1 MPHVKYVTERREET
15 GRWLPRATQTM
26 EGAEAMAPFFMSLAS
41 PSNHWLFLSSLGSL
55 TAGRQS
61 IERSLFPYR
70 TVDSIHDAAGRVGG
84 RTLVRRRSDGAVWEP
99 FTERSAG
106 LPGVTR
112 SISRSAWGTWV
123 TLAERRADFGLEVRQ
138 TWTTSHERGVLRF
151 TEIEAIGAESV
162 DADVID
168 GVVDVLPASVDPDM
182 QARLSSLVTAY
193 RMAES
198 VDGLAIYTLGSIP
211 LDRAAPNEALLG
223 TTAWST
229 ASGTVLLSENQLDG
243 FRSGATMTEEPRSRG
258 VRGALLIARPLSLKS
273 GETDESGMALEV
285 HQAADDVERTLAWRR
300 AEPDLLAA
308 LRQDADATE
317 LALVD
322 LLSGADAVQRTG
334 SFAEDARHYA
344 NTLYNAMRGGMPIA
358 DYQAPDV
365 SAATD
370 PVEYRRAIEDMPL
383 GFSRRHGDPSRPWNR
398 FAIDV
403 READG
408 SLKAAYEGNWR
419 DIFQNWEALG
429 VSYPELLP
437 GFIARFLNASTAD
450 GYNPYRIDSKN
461 GLDWEVEDPDD
472 PWSHIGYWG
481 DHQIVYLTR
490 LIERLEERSPSAL
503 KELLGRALYTYA
515 DVPYAIAGFEALVA
529 DPRNSV
535 SFDHEVAKR
544 AAARTEAGV
553 GKDARLRHGADGQLV
568 LATLEEKLLVPVLAK
583 LSHFVPGAG
592 VWMNT
597 QRPEWNDANNA
608 LAGYGASMVTTAAL
622 LRHVEVLDELLG
634 GSNPELS
641 ARTATFLD
649 AVMVALTAFAEAPA
663 AVTADAK
670 RRWTFLRAV
679 GMAGEQHRLEVGRG
693 DGADPAASFTTRL
706 PDFFEAARSL
716 LRATL
721 DANRRD
727 DGLFH
732 TYNLVSFTG
741 DGVEIARLPL
751 MLEGQAAV
759 LGSGALGPD
768 ESLALLMSL
777 RASDLYRADL
787 GTYLLYPDRDLPGLL
802 DRGVIRSGRAM
813 DNELVKALLERGD
826 DSIVRHSANGSDGAT
841 LRFAPGMR
849 SVSALREALDALPYE
864 LKPLAASQG
873 DHLAALYE
881 ESFQHASFTGRSGSF
896 FGYEGLGCTYWHMV
910 SKLVLAVQES
920 LLRASDAGAAQDVLT
935 GLRGHYRAI
944 RAGIG
949 SGRSPEEYGAFPSEP
964 YSHSPADGRV
974 RQPGM
979 TGQVKED
986 LLARLGEVGLRMRDG
1001 RIHFD
1006 GTCVDDAEFCTE
1018 PAQLPRPTGEPVVI
1032 PVGALGFTH
1041 CVVPVVLHRGALP
1054 GDSAEGGVRGRVT
1067 LKGGEVRTFDPAAGL
1082 DAETSG
1088 EIFRRTGAV
1097 LIVEVALGR

>member
-1 MPHVKYVTERREET
+1 
-15 GRWLPRATQTM
+15 
-26 EGAEAMAPFFMSLAS
+26 MAPFFMSLAS
-41 PSNHWLFLSSLGSL
+41 PSNHWLFISSLGSL

-70 TVDSIHDAAGRVGG
+70 TVDAIHDAVGRVGG
-84 RTLVRRRSDGAVWEP
+84 RTLVRRPSDGEVWEP

-106 LPGVTR
+106 RPGITR

-123 TLAERRADFGLEVRQ
+123 TLGERSEELGLEVRQ

-151 TEIEAIGAESV
+151 VEIEAVGNEPVAV
-162 DADVID
+162 DVVD
-168 GVVDVLPASVDPDM
+168 GVIDVLPASVDPDM

-193 RMAES
+193 RMAEC
-198 VDGLAIYTLGSIP
+198 VEGLAIYTLGSIP

-229 ASGTVLLSENQLDG
+229 AEGTVLLSEAQLEA
-243 FRSGATMTEEPRSRG
+243 FRRGGALEAEARSRG
-258 VRGALLIARPLSLKS
+258 VRGALLVARPLSLVP
-273 GETDESGMALEV
+273 GEVSSSGMALEV

-300 AEPDLLAA
+300 GESDLLGA
-308 LRQDADATE
+308 LRREADETE
-317 LALVD
+317 QSLVD

-344 NTLYNAMRGGMPIA
+344 NTLYNTMRGGLPIV
-358 DYQAPDV
+358 DYHPPTLTEE
-365 SAATD
+365 TD
-370 PVEYRRAIEDMPL
+370 PREYRRAIEDMPI

-403 READG
+403 RETDG
-408 SLKAAYEGNWR
+408 SLKSAYEGNWR

-437 GFIARFLNASTAD
+437 GIITRFLNASTAD
-450 GYNPYRIDSKN
+450 GYNPYRIDSSA

-490 LIERLEERSPSAL
+490 LIERLEERSPAMLSGF
-503 KELLGRALYTYA
+503 LGRALYTYA
-515 DVPYAIAGFEALVA
+515 DVPYRIAGFDALVA

-535 SFDHEVAKR
+535 SFDHDVAKR
-544 AAARTEAGV
+544 TAARAAAGG
-553 GKDARLRHGADGQLV
+553 GKDARLLHDADGGPGSQLV

-583 LSHFVPGAG
+583 LASFVPGAG

-608 LAGYGASMVTTAAL
+608 LAGYGASIVTTAAL
-622 LRHVEVLDELLG
+622 LRHVEVLSDLLG
-634 GSNPELS
+634 RSAPKLS
-641 ARTATFLD
+641 VRTARFLD
-649 AVMVALTAFAEAPA
+649 AMMVGLTAFVEASA
-663 AVTADAK
+663 AVTADAG
-670 RRWTFLRAV
+670 RRWKFLCAV
-679 GMAGEQHRLEVGRG
+679 GRAGEQHRLDAGRG
-693 DGADPAASFTTRL
+693 DGAEPASSVKTRL
-706 PDFFEAARSL
+706 PEFFQAARAL

-721 DANRRD
+721 DANRRG

-732 TYNLVSFTG
+732 TYNLLRFSG
-741 DGVEIARLPL
+741 ESVEVDRLPL
-751 MLEGQAAV
+751 MLEGQVAV
-759 LGSGALGPD
+759 LGSGALGPE
-768 ESLALLMSL
+768 ESLTLLKRL
-777 RASDLYRADL
+777 RASDLYRSDL
-787 GTYLLYPDRDLPGLL
+787 GSYLLYPDRELPGLL
-802 DRGVIRSGRAM
+802 KRGVIPSGKAEG
-813 DNELVKALLERGD
+813 NGLIEALLERCD
-826 DSIVRHSANGSDGAT
+826 VSIVRPAAAGGGM

-849 SVSALREALDALPYE
+849 SVSSLREALGSLPEE
-864 LKPLAASQG
+864 LQPLVSAHGQ
-873 DHLAALYE
+873 HLAELYE

-920 LLRASDAGAAQDVLT
+920 LLRAADGDAAPEIVE
-935 GLRGHYRAI
+935 GLKEHYRAI

-949 SGRSPEEYGAFPSEP
+949 SGRSPVEYGAFPSEP

-986 LLARLGEVGLRMRDG
+986 LLTRLAEVGLRFRGG
-1001 RIHFD
+1001 RISFD
-1006 GTCVDDAEFCTE
+1006 GTCVADLEFCEE
-1018 PAQLPRPTGEPVVI
+1018 PTTLPLPDSSPVAI
-1032 PVGALGFTH
+1032 PKDALGVTH
-1041 CVVPVVLHRGALP
+1041 CGVPVVLYRAGLP
-1054 GDSAEGGVRGRVT
+1054 GSNDGSLGRVT
-1067 LKGGEVRTFDPAAGL
+1067 FASGESRSFDPAVGI
-1082 DAETSG
+1082 DTETSA
-1088 EIFRRTGAV
+1088 EIFRRTDSV
-1097 LIVEVALGR
+1097 VRVEVGLGR

>member
-1 MPHVKYVTERREET
+1 MSHVKYVTKRHDEA
-15 GRWLPRATQTM
+15 GRWLPRATQTI
-26 EGAEAMAPFFMSLAS
+26 EGVESMAPFFMSLAS

-70 TVDSIHDAAGRVGG
+70 TVDSIHDAVGRVGG
-84 RTLVRRRSDGAVWEP
+84 RTLVRRGADGAVWEP

-106 LPGVTR
+106 LRGVTR

-123 TLAERRADFGLEVRQ
+123 TLTERHEDFGLEVRQ

-151 TEIEAIGAESV
+151 TEVEAIGDAAV
-162 DADVID
+162 DAEIID

-198 VDGLAIYTLGSIP
+198 IDGLGIYTLGSIP

-229 ASGTVLLSENQLDG
+229 ASGALLLSEAQIDG
-243 FRSGATMTEEPRSRG
+243 FRNGASPVAESRSRG
-258 VRGALLIARPLSLKS
+258 VRGAYLVARSLSLKP
-273 GETDESGMALEV
+273 GESDASAMALEV
-285 HQAADDVERTLAWRR
+285 HQDAEAVERTLAWRR
-300 AEPDLLAA
+300 EEPDLLAA
-308 LRQDADATE
+308 LRRDADATE

-344 NTLYNAMRGGMPIA
+344 NTLYNTMRGGFPIA
-358 DYQAPDV
+358 DYSAPTVADT
-365 SAATD
+365 AD
-370 PVEYRRAIEDMPL
+370 PAEYRRVIEDMPL

-403 READG
+403 RDADG
-408 SLKAAYEGNWR
+408 SLKSAYEGNWR

-429 VSYPELLP
+429 VSYPEFLP

-450 GYNPYRIDSKN
+450 GYNPYRIDSKK

-490 LIERLEERSPSAL
+490 LIERLEERSPAAL
-503 KELLGRALYTYA
+503 KELLGRAIYTYA
-515 DVPYAIAGFEALVA
+515 DVPYRIAGFDELVA

-535 SFDHEVAKR
+535 TFDHEVAKR
-544 AAARTEAGV
+544 AAAREEAGV
-553 GKDARLRHGADGQLV
+553 GKDARLRHGADGRIV

-622 LRHVEVLDELLG
+622 LRHVEVLDALI
-634 GSNPELS
+634 GSTTPVLS
-641 ARTATFLD
+641 ARTAKFLD
-649 AVMVALTAFAEAPA
+649 SVMAALTVFMEAPE
-663 AVTADAK
+663 AVTADGA
-670 RRWTFLRAV
+670 RRWAFLRAA
-679 GMAGEQHRLEVGRG
+679 GMAGEQHRREVWRG
-693 DGADPAASFTTRL
+693 DGHEPAAPQSTQL
-706 PDFFEAARSL
+706 PKFFGAARAL

-732 TYNLVSFTG
+732 TYNLVSFA
-741 DGVEIARLPL
+741 DGTVDVARLPL

-768 ESLALLMSL
+768 ESLALLKSL

-787 GTYLLYPDRDLPGLL
+787 GTYLLYPDRELPGLL
-802 DRGVIRSGRAM
+802 DRGVIRSGAAL
-813 DNELVKALLERGD
+813 DNELIKALLERGD
-826 DSIVRHSANGSDGAT
+826 TSVVRLSTASSAGGST

-849 SVSALREALDALPYE
+849 AVSSLEEALERLPYD
-864 LKPLAASQG
+864 LQPLVTEHRS
-873 DHLAALYE
+873 HLTEFYE

-910 SKLVLAVQES
+910 SKLALAVQET
-920 LLRASDAGAAQDVLT
+920 LFRASDAGAASEALNA
-935 GLRGHYRAI
+935 LRGHYRAI

-949 SGRSPEEYGAFPSEP
+949 AGRSPEEYGAFPSEP

-986 LLARLGEVGLRMRDG
+986 LLSRLGEVGIRLRGG
-1001 RIHFD
+1001 RIYFD
-1006 GTCVDDAEFCTE
+1006 SACVDDAEFCSEAT
-1018 PAQLPRPTGEPVVI
+1018 QLPSPDDDPVMI
-1032 PVGALGFTH
+1032 PSGAFGITH
-1041 CVVPVVLHRGALP
+1041 CAVPFVIHRGALP
-1054 GDSAEGGVRGRVT
+1054 DTANGHGGRVT
-1067 LKGGEVRTFDPAAGL
+1067 LRSGEVRGFEPSEGL
-1082 DAETSG
+1082 DAETSR
-1088 EIFRRTGAV
+1088 EILRRTGAV
-1097 LIVEVALGR
+1097 LRVEVALGS